1 MNVRPFIALRLVAR
15 ERLRYVSRLIHDIRT
30 LGRIRRGW
38 LFDHDSDD
46 VQK

>member
-1 MNVRPFIALRLVAR
+1 MNVRPLITLRFVAG
-15 ERLRYVSRLIHDIRT
+15 ERLRYVPRLVHDIRA
-30 LGRIRRGW
+30 LRRIRHGW